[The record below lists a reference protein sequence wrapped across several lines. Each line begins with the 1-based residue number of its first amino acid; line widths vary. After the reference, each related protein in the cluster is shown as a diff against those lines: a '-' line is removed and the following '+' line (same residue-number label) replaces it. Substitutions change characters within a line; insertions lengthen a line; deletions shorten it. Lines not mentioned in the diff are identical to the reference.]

1 MANKNIKDSIANII
15 PPKPSNDKSYGGVPA
30 GWMPSTQYDESDD
43 LEAAKRLEPT
53 ESEIMQEELEPLWAN
68 EKLETKQE
76 QVLKGPDKIKEL
88 ARKQRGLQTD

>member
-43 LEAAKRLEPT
+43 LDKKWMVEEGIGYIMPYTKRGKKVIENFEECLQAAINMSKDL
-53 ESEIMQEELEPLWAN
+53 S
-68 EKLETKQE
+68 
-76 QVLKGPDKIKEL
+76 
-88 ARKQRGLQTD
+88 